1 MSKFIQLTKITL
13 INQLK
18 LNKIFKK
25 KNALL
30 TSLASV
36 VILLV
41 ISFIFGYILS
51 FYQLIAQAFV
61 NTGQY
66 EIILSLGLLISSA
79 MLVMTSLTRANAF
92 LFRSKDFDLL
102 VSLPIPLKT
111 IVLSKILS
119 FVMVSYVLLFFTLI
133 PSIAIYAFYTN
144 PSVIFYLFAFIT
156 FLLFPLLIIAIFSFI
171 SYFFATL
178 LSRFKYK
185 NLIAVIAYFVLFI
198 GAMVL
203 SFVTTDQ
210 EVNQDIFMALDERL
224 MYLYFPAYL
233 AKEALIGSSI
243 IFLLFVLI
251 SVVPFVI
258 FVLITSKVYVKINTR
273 LVQTAGLKNFDTKN
287 LSTRQTGLL
296 KNLVRNEFKRIF
308 STPMLVINALA
319 GKIIAP
325 IFLIMFYFGLS
336 SETGQNMGDVFDGDV
351 MNLIAIAIVI
361 FSIGIT
367 SLSSSSISLE
377 GKQLWILKSSP
388 IKFRTITLS
397 KIALDFIISCI
408 ISVITVLIMVVL
420 YQTTMPYAFSVFV
433 TLMLFT
439 IHVSLLGYII
449 NLLLPKFNWELPI
462 KVVKQSAS
470 VMVHMIIS
478 IAVSIGMIVIGIQIV
493 IKALDYS
500 YKMET
505 ASYMALGFV
514 FVISCVFI
522 LIEVMVLK
530 KFGLKMFKKLK
541 S

>member
-102 VSLPIPLKT
+102 VSLPTPLKT

-198 GAMVL
+198 GVMVL

-308 STPMLVINALA
+308 STPMLVINTLA

-420 YQTTMPYAFSVFV
+420 YQTTMPYAFSFFV

>member
-1 MSKFIQLTKITL
+1 
-13 INQLK
+13 
-18 LNKIFKK
+18 
-25 KNALL
+25 
-30 TSLASV
+30 
-36 VILLV
+36 
-41 ISFIFGYILS
+41 
-51 FYQLIAQAFV
+51 
-61 NTGQY
+61 
-66 EIILSLGLLISSA
+66 
-79 MLVMTSLTRANAF
+79 
-92 LFRSKDFDLL
+92 
-102 VSLPIPLKT
+102 
-111 IVLSKILS
+111 
-119 FVMVSYVLLFFTLI
+119 
-133 PSIAIYAFYTN
+133 
-144 PSVIFYLFAFIT
+144 
-156 FLLFPLLIIAIFSFI
+156 
-171 SYFFATL
+171 
-178 LSRFKYK
+178 
-185 NLIAVIAYFVLFI
+185 
-198 GAMVL
+198 
-203 SFVTTDQ
+203 
-210 EVNQDIFMALDERL
+210 
-224 MYLYFPAYL
+224 
-233 AKEALIGSSI
+233 
-243 IFLLFVLI
+243 
-251 SVVPFVI
+251 
-258 FVLITSKVYVKINTR
+258 
-273 LVQTAGLKNFDTKN
+273 
-287 LSTRQTGLL
+287 
-296 KNLVRNEFKRIF
+296 
-308 STPMLVINALA
+308 
-319 GKIIAP
+319 
-325 IFLIMFYFGLS
+325 MFYFGLS